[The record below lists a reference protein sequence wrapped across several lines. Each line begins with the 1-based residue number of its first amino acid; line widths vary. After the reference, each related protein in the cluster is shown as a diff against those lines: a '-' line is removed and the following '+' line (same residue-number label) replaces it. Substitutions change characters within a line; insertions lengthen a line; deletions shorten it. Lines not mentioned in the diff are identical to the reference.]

1 MFSIAEIIDIAIQL
15 EMNGEKAYRKAL
27 DESEDG
33 ELNNLL
39 TWMAEEEL
47 QHAERFSQ
55 LKEKIEDDEDS
66 HLMKEM
72 SDTLINDFIKGQTFS
87 LEDVNFSVIGGAKD
101 LIEIF
106 IEFEKDTILF
116 YDMLKSFILDEK
128 TIEQLEHIISEEES
142 HVVKLKELLL
152 RNS

>member
-1 MFSIAEIIDIAIQL
+1 
-15 EMNGEKAYRKAL
+15 MNGEKAYRKAL
-27 DESEDG
+27 DESEDD

-39 TWMAEEEL
+39 AWMAKEEL

-55 LKEKIEDDEDS
+55 LKEKIEDDENS
-66 HLMKEM
+66 QLVKEM
-72 SDTLINDFIKGQTFS
+72 SDALINDFIKGQIFS
-87 LEDVNFSVIGGAKD
+87 LEDVNFSEIRDAKN
-101 LIEIF
+101 LIDIF

-128 TIEQLEHIISEEES
+128 TIEQLEHIINDEES

>member
-55 LKEKIEDDEDS
+55 LKEKIEDDENS

-87 LEDVNFSVIGGAKD
+87 LEDVNFSEIGGAKD